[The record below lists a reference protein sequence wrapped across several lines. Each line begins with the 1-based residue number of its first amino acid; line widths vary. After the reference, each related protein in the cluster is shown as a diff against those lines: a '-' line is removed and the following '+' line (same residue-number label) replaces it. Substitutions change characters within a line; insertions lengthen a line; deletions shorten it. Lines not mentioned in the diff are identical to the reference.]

1 VTAAIPIIVDLGAEA
16 GAEMG
21 AEMGAEES
29 ASDIPGGTQD
39 LGNGHRMQFSSE
51 QFRQLLHSE
60 EVVRAITERA
70 DGVTKECNDTKI
82 KKRAVYVTLVQNES
96 WTTRAR
102 AFTKPGNADAA
113 YDDAKYSTM
122 LKAAANAPND
132 PKLGGDGQSA
142 PDGSDSAGEDAAAGE
157 EAEAAEAG
165 EAAEMADVAEIA
177 LIAL

>member
-1 VTAAIPIIVDLGAEA
+1 MTAAIPALIDLGAEA
-16 GAEMG
+16 TGAEMG
-21 AEMGAEES
+21 AEAEG
-29 ASDIPGGTQD
+29 ASDIPQGATD
-39 LGNGHRMQFSSE
+39 LGNGHKMEFSSE

-60 EVVRAITERA
+60 EVVQAITERA
-70 DGVTKECNDTKI
+70 DGVTNECNATKR
-82 KKRAVYVTLVQNES
+82 KKNAKYVTLVQNES

-132 PKLGGDGQSA
+132 PKMGGGDQS
-142 PDGSDSAGEDAAAGE
+142 DSNQGSDSGVDDGAADDAAAGE
-157 EAEAAEAG
+157 AAEG
-165 EAAEMADVAEIA
+165 AEMADVAEIA